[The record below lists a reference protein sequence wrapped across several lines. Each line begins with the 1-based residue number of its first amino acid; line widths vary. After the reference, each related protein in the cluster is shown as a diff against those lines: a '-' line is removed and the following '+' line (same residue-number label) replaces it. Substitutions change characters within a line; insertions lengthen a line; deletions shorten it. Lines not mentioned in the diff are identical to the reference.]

1 MKKLMTMLSAV
12 AVAFGLQAASP
23 YPSGSHFNDENWM
36 EIESETNLWTSL
48 EGLSISTD
56 SASLPAGVSA
66 PLQFSKTDFKNNL
79 KFQRGLTDPTYRAI
93 LLDESK
99 QPSKQTLTNAGVVVD
114 TLIKLT
120 PYDEEDLVS
129 LDDMYAKI
137 AVWVKEIEGK
147 DGAASTYQLMV
158 SAGKYDST
166 SKRLTRTDYACSSEI
181 NDINAWYRLTVK
193 AIADV
198 SDGFLIPGFVVF
210 VNGEAVTSA
219 EVKEDVSN
227 IGKLSSEAASWNV
240 VGAIFPSLISD
251 DQTIRQVGFAGQ
263 GWIDDLSFTDVI
275 PEFAAATET
284 FTIVGGEHVESFK
297 YDGRTW
303 TSGEAPLVCL
313 STNGAPETVTD
324 IVYAA
329 GYFGFQTET
338 VNRAANSA
346 NTIGARAQLLAA
358 TVTIGS
364 QSTPC
369 ETLAEAIATVNAATA
384 NVTLKLDL
392 DATADIVVN
401 NANDILITL
410 DLAGRTLTATS
421 ESEEAEVYVIN
432 LKKGRLVVT
441 DTSSTQTGRVVGTV
455 TSMGGDI
462 TLAAGIYD
470 GLVYLDGDSQKITG
484 GKFNSE
490 HNSIPD
496 LEDYLES
503 GKRLVKEGDYYVLG
517 DKPAEDGSEANPYT
531 ISTEADLAKL
541 TQYGVGS
548 ASAGKHFV
556 LQNDLT
562 LTSVWAGVGTY
573 DNTKNGAAFEGV
585 FDGQGHTIR
594 DVTFADA
601 TEANNYRG
609 FFNQIHNATIK
620 NVTVQG
626 NGFGSS
632 VPTGE
637 YGCALLV
644 GCANNSTISN
654 CVTKGSIAS
663 ATHNAGGI
671 AVRIKDTTILA
682 CTNEAN
688 VTGSYTKVGGIV
700 VLNQNSTTACR
711 IEGCVNT
718 GTLTVSGDAN
728 AGRDGLGGIIAYVG
742 DATLTIKDCS
752 NAGALVKDTTASA
765 SAKVG
770 QVVGYMAG
778 GAVTVAGTLTVRA
791 DTRTVG
797 DRGEKSVDGL
807 AFATVAEN
815 VATLV
820 ANSAAVAGANLKV
833 MAEGAPSIALAKD
846 ESITLDETLATATVT
861 APEDCVLSHVGNV
874 YTATAK
880 APAPAGVTP
889 DGEAVVVDTEE
900 DARNLVISAT
910 SPNTSIVSDEAYA
923 AYFTKMV
930 TVTADGKYS
939 VTAVLDTTVVKADE
953 VAAELVGKFDQIT
966 SDGVT
971 ISKAKP
977 GLYYSVE
984 QGQSLDAMTEGDR
997 VQATE
1002 ATVTIKAT
1010 KFTGSGFYKVLVNT
1024 KPKTTE

>member
-36 EIESETNLWTSL
+36 GKESETNLWTSL
-48 EGLSISTD
+48 EGLSISTN
-56 SASLPAGVSA
+56 SASLPAGVGA
-66 PLQFSKTDFKNNL
+66 PAQFSKTDFKNNL
-79 KFQRGLTDPTYRAI
+79 KFQRGLMDPTYRAI
-93 LLDESK
+93 LLDDSK
-99 QPSKQTLTNAGVVVD
+99 QPSKQNLTNAGVVVD
-114 TLIKLT
+114 TLIKFT
-120 PYDEEDLVS
+120 PYDEEDLAS
-129 LDDMYAKI
+129 LDDTYAKI
-137 AVWVKEIEGK
+137 AVWVKEIEGV

-166 SKRLTRTDYACSSEI
+166 SKRLTRTDYVCSSKI

-210 VNGEAVTSA
+210 VNGEAVSSA
-219 EVKEDVSN
+219 EVKKDVSN

-275 PEFAAATET
+275 PEFAAATDT
-284 FTIVGGEHVESFK
+284 FTIVGGTHVESFE
-297 YDGRTW
+297 YNGRTW
-303 TSGEAPLVCL
+303 ESGDAPLVCL
-313 STNGAPETVTD
+313 STNGAPATVTN

-329 GYFGFQTET
+329 GYFGSTTET
-338 VNRAANSA
+338 VKREANA
-346 NTIGARAQLLAA
+346 TNTIGADAQLLVA
-358 TVTIGS
+358 TVTIGE
-364 QSTPC
+364 QITPC
-369 ETLAEAIATVNAATA
+369 GTLAAAIDAVNAAA
-384 NVTLKLDL
+384 VNVTLKLGANSYDPHISL
-392 DATADIVVN
+392 FDIENTAGNVT
-401 NANDILITL
+401 TL
-410 DLAGRTLTATS
+410 DLAGCTISNALYALSKLIIKDSSDNGTGKVDA
-421 ESEEAEVYVIN
+421 YV
-432 LKKGRLVVT
+432 
-441 DTSSTQTGRVVGTV
+441 
-455 TSMGGDI
+455 GGDDNMLEI
-462 TLAAGIYD
+462 E
-470 GLVYLDGDSQKITG
+470 G
-484 GKFNSE
+484 GKFLASVN
-490 HNSIPD
+490 PD
-496 LEDYLES
+496 GIVAALPD
-503 GKRLVKEGDYYVLG
+503 GKALVVQDGYYVLG
-517 DKPAEDGSEANPYT
+517 DKPAEDGSVANPYT

-541 TQYGVGS
+541 TQHGVGS
-548 ASAGKHFV
+548 ANAGKHFV

-562 LTSVWAGVGTY
+562 LTSAWAGVGTY
-573 DNTKNGAAFEGV
+573 DNTKNVAAFEGV
-585 FDGQGHTIR
+585 FDGQGHTIS

-644 GCANNSTISN
+644 GCANDSTISN
-654 CVTKGSIAS
+654 CVTKGTIAS

-718 GTLTVSGDAN
+718 GTLTVSGGEN

-752 NAGALVKDTTASA
+752 NEGALVKDTTASA
-765 SAKVG
+765 SARVG
-770 QVVGYMAG
+770 QVVGWMANG
-778 GAVTVAGTLTVRA
+778 TVTVAGTLTVRA

-797 DRGEKSVDGL
+797 DCGDKSVDGL

-820 ANSAAVAGANLKV
+820 ANNAAVAGANLKV

-861 APEDCVLSHVGNV
+861 APEDCELSHEGNV

-900 DARNLVISAT
+900 DAAKLVISAT

-923 AYFTKMV
+923 AYFTKKA

-939 VTAVLDTTVVKADE
+939 VMAVLDTTVVKADE

-997 VQATE
+997 VQATAE
-1002 ATVTIKAT
+1002 TVTIKAT

-1024 KPKTTE
+1024 KPKTAK